1 MRTEPEVNVAE
12 HLARASAIVD
22 QALDRWMPPETAKPT
37 DVHRSMR
44 YSVFSGGKRL
54 RPALALTVA
63 DALELPQAAVL
74 PSACALELIHAFSLI
89 HDDLPAMDDDDL
101 RRGRP
106 TNHKVFGEA
115 VAILAGDALSTL
127 AFEIVARHTPDPT
140 VVPELIIELARATG
154 TEGMI
159 GGQILDITAEGKVPD
174 ERLVADIHLRKTAA
188 LLRASCTMPALA
200 GRAGAAKVEALR
212 RFGELL
218 GHAFQVVDDILDE
231 TSSPEQL
238 GKGTKKDRERGKIT
252 YPAAVGLDRS
262 KEIARNMIDEA
273 LRALN
278 GLDRG
283 GQLRALARF
292 VTDRSS

>member
-12 HLARASAIVD
+12 HLARASTFVD
-22 QALDRWMPPETAKPT
+22 QALERWMPAETVKPGE
-37 DVHRSMR
+37 VHRAMR

-54 RPALALTVA
+54 RPALALTVG
-63 DALELPQAAVL
+63 DALGIPREAVL

-127 AFEIVARHTPDPT
+127 AFEIVAEHTPDKG
-140 VVPELIIELARATG
+140 VVPDLVLELARATG
-154 TEGMI
+154 TQGMI
-159 GGQILDITAEGKVPD
+159 GGQILDLLAEGQTPD
-174 ERLVADIHLRKTAA
+174 EKLVADIHLMKTAA
-188 LLRASCTMPALA
+188 LLRASCTMPAIA
-200 GRAGAAKVEALR
+200 GRAGAPTIAALR
-212 RFGELL
+212 KFGDLL
-218 GHAFQVVDDILDE
+218 GHAFQIVDDILDE

-238 GKGTKKDRERGKIT
+238 GKGTNKDRERGKMT

-262 KEIARNMIDEA
+262 KVIARNLIDEA
-273 LRALN
+273 TRAVEA
-278 GLDRG
+278 LDRS

-292 VTDRSS
+292 VADRSF